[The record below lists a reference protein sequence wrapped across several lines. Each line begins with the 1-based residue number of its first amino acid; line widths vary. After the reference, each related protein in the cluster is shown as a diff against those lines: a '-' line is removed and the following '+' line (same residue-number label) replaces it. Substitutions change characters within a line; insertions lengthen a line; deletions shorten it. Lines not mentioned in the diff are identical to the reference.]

1 MKKFVSIV
9 VVLFLSCQPWNL
21 DVDSVVALHNL
32 VFGPAFLGS
41 VSLGLV
47 ILGWSWY
54 EEARA

>member
-1 MKKFVSIV
+1 MKKICVNCRRFVF
-9 VVLFLSCQPWNL
+9 VLPTL

-32 VFGPAFLGS
+32 VFWPAFLGS

-47 ILGWSWY
+47 ILACSWY